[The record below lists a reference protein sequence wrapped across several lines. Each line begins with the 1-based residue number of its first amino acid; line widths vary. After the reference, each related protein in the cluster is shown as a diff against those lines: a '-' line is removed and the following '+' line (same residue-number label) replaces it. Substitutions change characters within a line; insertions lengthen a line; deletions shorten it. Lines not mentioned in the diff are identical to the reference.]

1 MVGAKK
7 MAYDIWGDTVN
18 VASRMESMSAPGR
31 INISENTYSL
41 IKREFECEASAKI
54 SVKNRGEIQMY
65 CEQARRGLCIS
76 GMPAFLALFFKNST
90 TKYCGW

>member
-31 INISENTYSL
+31 MNISENTYSL
-41 IKREFECEASAKI
+41 IKREFECEARGKI
-54 SVKNRGEIQMY
+54 SVKNRGEMQMY
-65 CEQARRGLCIS
+65 FVNKRVA
-76 GMPAFLALFFKNST
+76 AYA
-90 TKYCGW
+90 